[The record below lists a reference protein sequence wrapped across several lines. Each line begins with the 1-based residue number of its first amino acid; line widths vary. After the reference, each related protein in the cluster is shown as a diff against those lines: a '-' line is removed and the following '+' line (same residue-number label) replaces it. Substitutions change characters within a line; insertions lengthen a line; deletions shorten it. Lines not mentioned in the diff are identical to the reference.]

1 MSSWSSRLARWTA
14 RPGDSLR
21 SRLVIIAVVLVAYLA
36 WIDSVGV
43 NTGQGSVLMLIIPG
57 ALFALAMGVSY
68 GWCGLVTFGQGAF
81 FSMGGFTAALL
92 REKDLSPLL
101 VILLGGLIGGVAAW
115 IFAAL
120 VLRRSTSLWFAMLTL
135 AFGQFLFEY
144 GNTSSHFGG
153 PDGIAG
159 IPRGSVFG
167 YDLTMQW
174 PYTVFS
180 MAVVA
185 VVLPVLAVI
194 YVSGFGMAG
203 RAARLNG
210 RRAEALGLN
219 VVMIQVTM
227 FGVSGAVSGIAGVLL
242 AQQQSFFSTGYLSLQ
257 FAGAAIVAAMIGGV
271 HSYWGPLIGFTILS
285 LAQNQL
291 AGSTLGSVGWD
302 LVLGV
307 AVILIVLIA
316 SDGLMGGLESALRSV
331 RRRLLRA
338 RGSSLPPKVPDRTKA
353 EALEGGS

>member
-1 MSSWSSRLARWTA
+1 MRAAATRRWWA
-14 RPGDSLR
+14 HPGESLWMR
-21 SRLVIIAVVLVAYLA
+21 AVLIVVVAGLYLA
-36 WIDSVGV
+36 WIDNVGV
-43 NTGQGSVLMLIIPG
+43 NTGLGSVLMLIIPG
-57 ALFALAMGVSY
+57 ALFSLAMGVSY

-92 REKDLSPLL
+92 REKELSPL
-101 VILLGGLIGGVAAW
+101 VIVCLGGLVGGVAAW
-115 IFAAL
+115 VFAAL

-144 GNTSSHFGG
+144 GNKSSHFGG

-167 YDLTMQW
+167 QDLLMQW
-174 PYTVFS
+174 PFTIYSLAVATVV
-180 MAVVA
+180 M
-185 VVLPVLAVI
+185 LVLAVV
-194 YVSGFGMAG
+194 YVSGFGMVG
-203 RAARLNG
+203 RAARLNSQ
-210 RRAEALGLN
+210 RAEALGLN

-227 FGVSGAVSGIAGVLL
+227 FGVSGAVSGVAGVLL
-242 AQQQSFFSTGYLSLQ
+242 AQQQSFFSTDYLGLQ

-271 HSYWGPLIGFTILS
+271 NSYWGPLIGFTVLA

-307 AVILIVLIA
+307 GVVLIVLVA
-316 SDGLMGGLESALRSV
+316 PDGLMGGLDSARRSLG
-331 RRRLLRA
+331 RRLA
-338 RGSSLPPKVPDRTKA
+338 RGPRADQRPGSPEPRVSETVGESS
-353 EALEGGS
+353 